1 MDRNFAGKLRL
12 KQLMVVTALA
22 ETGNMHRAAETL
34 GMTQSTASKLLK
46 DLEGLLGATLFVRE
60 PRGMTP
66 TDMGYDVADFSRS
79 VLVRIDRFSEDFE
92 AKISG
97 GHGLLVVGAIMGAA
111 PDLIASAVAAMKA
124 ERPRL
129 VIRLLGETSD
139 QILDM
144 LEDGTVDVAVG
155 RFSTPRHWQLF
166 DFEPLG
172 EEPLRLVARA
182 GHPLADRDDVTLQE
196 LHAWPWIMQPG
207 NNPTRQL
214 LDGAFAEHGLSAP
227 VNYVE
232 SASIFAILQLLQSS
246 DAVAVLPISV
256 VRDHLNAKL
265 LSALHD
271 PIGKQIRGFGI
282 ARRRNEALSP
292 NAESFVEK
300 LRSFAA

>member
-12 KQLMVVTALA
+12 KQLMVVVTLA

-46 DLEGLLGATLFVRE
+46 DLEGLLGETLFERE

-66 TDMGYDVADFSRS
+66 TDMGYDVADFARS
-79 VLVRIDRFSEDFE
+79 ILVRIDRFSEEFE
-92 AKISG
+92 AKVSG

-155 RFSTPRHWQLF
+155 RFSTSRHWQLF
-166 DFEPLG
+166 DFEPLS

-182 GHPLADRDDVTLQE
+182 GHPLAGRADITLRE

-207 NNPTRQL
+207 NNPTRRL
-214 LDGAFAEHGLSAP
+214 LDGAFAEHGLGAP
-227 VNYVE
+227 LNYVE

-246 DAVAVLPISV
+246 EAVAVLPISV
-256 VRDHLNAKL
+256 VRDHINANL

-271 PIGKQIRGFGI
+271 PIGKQIDGFGI
-282 ARRRNEALSP
+282 VRRRNEPLSA
-292 NAESFVEK
+292 NAEAFVEK
-300 LRSFAA
+300 LRSLVA